1 MFGLDIGDVMKGYTN
16 EQYSEA
22 LVSTLINY
30 LSEKGIIDI
39 NDYFDYYS
47 KNNPKI
53 LEKIIERD
61 RAKAKEAYEKYKKGE
76 QDGTN

>member
-61 RAKAKEAYEKYKKGE
+61 RVISKETYEKYKKEKG
-76 QDGTN
+76 DK

>member
-61 RAKAKEAYEKYKKGE
+61 RVISKETYEKYKKE
-76 QDGTN
+76 NSDK

>member
-1 MFGLDIGDVMKGYTN
+1 MFGLDIGDVLKGYTN

-61 RAKAKEAYEKYKKGE
+61 RAISKKTYEKYKKEKGDK
-76 QDGTN
+76 Q

>member
-1 MFGLDIGDVMKGYTN
+1 MFGLDIGDIMKGYTK

-47 KNNPKI
+47 KNNLKI

-61 RAKAKEAYEKYKKGE
+61 KDISKKTYEKYKKEKG
-76 QDGTN
+76 DK

>member
-1 MFGLDIGDVMKGYTN
+1 MFGLDIEDIMKGYTN

-22 LVSTLINY
+22 LVNTLINY

-39 NDYFDYYS
+39 NDYIDYYT
-47 KNNPKI
+47 KNNTKI

-61 RAKAKEAYEKYKKGE
+61 RAISKEAYEKYKKEKGE
-76 QDGTN
+76 